1 MEIVASQARSS
12 PPKTTEGVAGMLRQF
27 ISAVESGELMTATPQ
42 DAAIVRRLEGTLANL
57 ESVGSRRGGGPQ
69 R

>member
-1 MEIVASQARSS
+1 
-12 PPKTTEGVAGMLRQF
+12 MLRQF

-42 DAAIVRRLEGTLANL
+42 DEAIVRRLEGTLADL
-57 ESVGSRRGGGPQ
+57 ESVGGRRGGGPQ